1 MVDGRAPKA
10 KNGSG
15 RIAPRPVVVR
25 LEETAET
32 AGRQEGTAKV
42 DAAARGGRGTLSN
55 ANGRFERFDA
65 VAFDDGWGQG
75 DEPAPRIETRVQT
88 DKSRTIIARNDSPDI
103 SFDRS
108 INPYRGCEHGCT
120 YCFARPSH
128 AYLGFSPGIDFESR
142 ILAKPDAA
150 RLLEGELA
158 ARSYECRPIA
168 LGTNTDPYQPVEKKL
183 RITRGILEVLER
195 WNHPLTIVTKSALV
209 QRDIDILARMAK
221 LNLAKVALSV
231 TTLDRRLAR
240 RMEPR
245 AATPEKRL
253 ETIRALSAAGVP
265 VGVMTAPM
273 IPGLN
278 DHEMEAILE
287 ASAAAGATIAG
298 YVMLRLPLEIKD
310 LFEEW
315 LAAAVP
321 ERAGRVMSLIRDMR
335 GGKAYDST
343 FGLRQR
349 GTGPYAEL
357 IAQRFRLATAR
368 LGLDISRRPL
378 DITRFRRPL
387 ERDDQMALFGD

>member
-1 MVDGRAPKA
+1 M
-10 KNGSG
+10 
-15 RIAPRPVVVR
+15 PRPVTVR

-88 DKSRTIIARNDSPDI
+88 DKSRTIITRNDSPDI

-120 YCFARPSH
+120 YCFARPTH

-150 RLLEGELA
+150 RLLEGELG
-158 ARSYECRPIA
+158 ARSYACRPIA
-168 LGTNTDPYQPVEKKL
+168 MGTNTDPYQPVEKKL

-209 QRDIDILARMAK
+209 QRDIDILGRMAR

-253 ETIRALSAAGVP
+253 ETIKALSAAGVP

-287 ASAAAGATIAG
+287 AAAKAGATIAG

-310 LFEEW
+310 LFQEW

-321 ERAGRVMSLIRDMR
+321 ERAGRVMALIRDMR

-349 GTGPYAEL
+349 GTGPYADL

-378 DITRFRRPL
+378 DITKFRRPL

>member
-10 KNGSG
+10 TNGSG

-310 LFEEW
+310 LFQEW

-321 ERAGRVMSLIRDMR
+321 ERAGRVMTLIRDMR

-368 LGLDISRRPL
+368 LGLDISRRSL
-378 DITRFRRPL
+378 DTTRFRRPL